1 MRSSAFLR
9 VLGLLSLVTVTALSA
24 GCSASGAADD
34 GEDDGANITN
44 DELRTRSEDMFKPT
58 SAPVQVVPATLKN
71 LVHWELYTSERGTT
85 VIGRSKTKK
94 AKAIFV
100 QLIDPHRASPDKV
113 VMRGSGYLVASD
125 FRLDSRNA
133 QRELRLLAA
142 AIRKDFAA
150 VVPEPLPA
158 NPDPVPVA
166 PEPVPP
172 AEPATPTPTPAPS
185 TTPTPPVDVAPP
197 AIDPEIPET
206 VPAAPTPTAPP
217 VVDKPC
223 VRSTI
228 KTLIFGLDILKD
240 TASVITNG
248 VKCPVSRDACG
259 SAVAAFEHGVTMVG
273 QFDALTCKSR

>member
-1 MRSSAFLR
+1 M
-9 VLGLLSLVTVTALSA
+9 TALA
-24 GCSASGAADD
+24 TGCSADAAADD
-34 GEDDGANITN
+34 AEDDNASISN

-71 LVHWELYTSERGTT
+71 LVHWELYVSERGTT

-100 QLIDPHRASPDKV
+100 QLIDPHRSSPDKV

-150 VVPEPLPA
+150 VVAEPPPPNADPA
-158 NPDPVPVA
+158 PVA
-166 PEPVPP
+166 PEPVAPETP
-172 AEPATPTPTPAPS
+172 APTPAAQTPTPTPAP
-185 TTPTPPVDVAPP
+185 TPEPTPAVT
-197 AIDPEIPET
+197 DPEIPET

-240 TASVITNG
+240 TAAVVTNG

-259 SAVAAFEHGVTMVG
+259 SAVAAFEHGVTMVS
-273 QFDALTCKSR
+273 QFDALTCKSSR